1 MPYLTE
7 SADIESA
14 ILELTQYPI
23 LWLDTE
29 VAEWWTPQPKLSLI
43 QALAD
48 GRDRDGLPPIS

>member
-7 SADIESA
+7 HADIEST
-14 ILELTQYPI
+14 ILKLTQYPI

-43 QALAD
+43 QVLSDVHDLD
-48 GRDRDGLPPIS
+48 GTSA